1 MTSGER
7 SSPSSRLW
15 RALRASAVVAAL
27 VATALPGRAAM
38 GNLPNLGPKVTVGQL
53 PLGGTYIVRPA
64 AGAPVAA
71 IELWYRAPS
80 TGFGPKPTPGL
91 ARLAA
96 QVVAASKAIVGNPVG
111 KVIADV
117 GGRLSVTVYGDAL
130 SISAVVPASQA
141 RDVVKAMTTAFFAP
155 VITDDGYRS
164 AQRDVAQEALISSFD
179 PETAAREAVFS
190 ALFSGGP
197 QHYSALGPAK
207 DVAAIA
213 LSDVRAF
220 ATRAFRARNA
230 ILVVSGAVDSSIG
243 GAAVAGRPPSGND
256 QAEAPV
262 APQLAATLS
271 PVTKPFSQPTGAY
284 GWLGPPISDER
295 ASTALDFIA
304 DYLFRPEAGYVT
316 RQIAEKYPDALVT
329 GQFITLHDPGVMFIG
344 YSGKDVGTLK
354 SIVDDG
360 LARVLQPMA
369 PAAFAAALGAF
380 KYHLLSDL
388 QTPSEMADNFGW
400 YCTEGDPEYAPGAN
414 GEDGAYFKAAN
425 SLTPQFVA
433 AIAEKYLGKAPAV
446 ASLAP
451 EKEKPKQQ

>member
-1 MTSGER
+1 MMVGER
-7 SSPSSRLW
+7 SSPSTRSL
-15 RALRASAVVAAL
+15 RALRASALVVALA
-27 VATALPGRAAM
+27 ATALPGRAAT
-38 GNLPNLGPKVTVGQL
+38 GYLPNLGPKVAVGQL
-53 PLGGTYIVRPA
+53 PSGGTYIVRPA

-71 IELWYRAPS
+71 VELWYRAPS

-96 QVVAASKAIVGNPVG
+96 QVVAASKPIVGNPLG
-111 KVIADV
+111 KVIAEV

-130 SISAVVPASQA
+130 SISAVVPAAQA

-155 VITDDGYRS
+155 VITEEGYHF

-179 PETAAREAVFS
+179 PETAARDAVFS

-197 QHYSALGPAK
+197 QHYPALGPAK
-207 DVAAIA
+207 DLAAIGLA
-213 LSDVRAF
+213 DVRAF
-220 ATRAFRARNA
+220 AARAFRARNA
-230 ILVVSGAVDSSIG
+230 ILVVSGAVDSSIEA
-243 GAAVAGRPPSGND
+243 AAVAGRPPTGND
-256 QAEAPV
+256 QAETPVVPELASTLAPV
-262 APQLAATLS
+262 VKA
-271 PVTKPFSQPTGAY
+271 FSQPTGGY
-284 GWLGPPISDER
+284 GWLGPAISDER
-295 ASTALDFIA
+295 ASTAMDFIA

-316 RQIAEKYPDALVT
+316 RKIAEKYPDALVT
-329 GQFITLHDPGVMFIG
+329 GQFITLHDPGVMFVG
-344 YSGKDVGTLK
+344 YSGKDVGALK

-400 YCTEGDPEYAPGAN
+400 YSIEGDPEYAPGAN

-433 AIAEKYLGKAPAV
+433 AIAAKYLGKAPAV

-451 EKEKPKQQ
+451 EKEKPKQP